1 MPPPVLLLLCS
12 PSFPPLPPTVDEA
25 SPRDSAAPAWAPG
38 WRSTR
43 RERRVL
49 RRRRQRR
56 RPPARERRERR
67 GEHVHARQVI
77 SGHQWPH
84 LRESRVA
91 QLLLRRVEL
100 RQLRRHQTV
109 KRAHLG
115 EAKQAGA
122 GLHSVFHSGG
132 DLVEP
137 KKEARRTA
145 FFMQAQTP
153 KLDRRAALLDRLD
166 AREAHGAQLTCGGTG
181 RRVEHSHAGARVVS
195 ILGAQ
200 LTLEDRSQAERA
212 GARLARRIARGV
224 VAQRAHEAED
234 VPTPVGSWAPS

>member
-1 MPPPVLLLLCS
+1 M
-12 PSFPPLPPTVDEA
+12 
-25 SPRDSAAPAWAPG
+25 
-38 WRSTR
+38 
-43 RERRVL
+43 
-49 RRRRQRR
+49 
-56 RPPARERRERR
+56 
-67 GEHVHARQVI
+67 
-77 SGHQWPH
+77 
-84 LRESRVA
+84 
-91 QLLLRRVEL
+91 
-100 RQLRRHQTV
+100 QLRRHQTV

-137 KKEARRTA
+137 KKETGRTA
-145 FFMQAQTP
+145 FLVQAQPP
-153 KLDRRAALLDRLD
+153 KVDRRAALLDRLD

-181 RRVEHSHAGARVVS
+181 RRDEHLHAGARLVS

-234 VPTPVGSWAPS
+234 VPTPVGGSWAPS